1 MIVQM
6 KRERLVQALASSDLF
21 EGISA
26 RDREDLLEISRVRRF
41 TRNSLL
47 FSDGDAAG
55 GFFLIVSGRVKVF
68 KISPDGKE
76 QILHIFGA
84 GEILGEVAVFSGKDF
99 PASAVTLK
107 ESEILQIP
115 REGFLRLA
123 TGRPEILLNMLATL
137 SRRLRRF
144 TVQIERL
151 SLMEVA
157 SRLAEVLLEIA
168 GVPAGGAEDVA
179 DLQVTKSQLASQIG
193 TTPETLSRTLGK
205 MSRKGLISV
214 DRSRVTLHD
223 RAALED
229 LASGGRS
236 LEA

>member
-1 MIVQM
+1 MR
-6 KRERLVQALASSDLF
+6 KDRLTQALAASDLF
-21 EGISA
+21 AGISSQE
-26 RDREDLLEISRVRRF
+26 RDALLDISRVRRF
-41 TRNSLL
+41 VRNSLL
-47 FSDGDAAG
+47 FSDGETAG

-84 GEILGEVAVFSGKDF
+84 GEIVGEVAVFSGRDF

-107 ESEILQIP
+107 DSEILYIP
-115 REGFLRLA
+115 RDGFLRLA

-151 SLMEVA
+151 TLREVA

-168 GVPAGGAEDVA
+168 GDPAPAGAEEDIA
-179 DLQVTKSQLASQIG
+179 DLQVTKSQLANQIG

-223 RAALED
+223 RPALEE
-229 LASGGRS
+229 LASGGRP
-236 LEA
+236 LEN